1 MSYITVILLKRVTTS
16 RNFPPEKIIVWG
28 REQEDLCG
36 HAMTEDHK
44 TSNLRL
50 TGLHLE
56 CVIHSSEFRKQKKH
70 GVSRLKAG
78 SNTRFVTSFFL
89 VMSTKECKIQ
99 GSYEEMHG
107 LSKESMAYS
116 SFYSH
121 LSLAGKNHV
130 KQET

>member
-16 RNFPPEKIIVWG
+16 RNFLLRKLPYGG

-36 HAMTEDHK
+36 HAITEDRK

-56 CVIHSSEFRKQKKH
+56 CVIHSSEFRKLKKTR
-70 GVSRLKAG
+70 RLKAG
-78 SNTRFVTSFFL
+78 SNTRFLTSFFL
-89 VMSTKECKIQ
+89 VMATKECKIQ